1 MLKMCHNTTAIAN
14 LIKQGRALG
23 PGISTRKLSTCK
35 SECWS
40 TSLLSINRLGIHNKL
55 ADSLSWN
62 RIDSTDW
69 SFSPRSCRKLLRL
82 WGTQQVDFFAAP
94 NNHKLQ
100 TWFSKIPHTLATGTD
115 AFNQTWTGQC
125 VFAFLPI
132 ILIQKIPLRIRDQAW
147 RSPL

>member
-1 MLKMCHNTTAIAN
+1 ML
-14 LIKQGRALG
+14 
-23 PGISTRKLSTCK
+23 
-35 SECWS
+35 EYYV
-40 TSLLSINRLGIHNKL
+40 SLLSINRPGIHNEL
-55 ADSLSWN
+55 ADSMSWN

-69 SFSPRSCRKLLRL
+69 SFSPHSCRKLFRL

-115 AFNQTWTGQC
+115 VFNQTWTGQC

-132 ILIQKIPLRIRDQAW
+132 ILIQKILLRIRDQGVEG
-147 RSPL
+147 SIMVVPN